1 MNIKAIK
8 MDREELQAWFALLM
22 SKQQIENSIISTQS
36 KEILHHVED
45 IYAYHL
51 CRDYRVL
58 GFDDYDEMEEMLLD
72 NDHWE
77 RSPQELKSRFMNDL
91 FNEEEYQQK
100 YGKIDIIFR
109 K

>member
-1 MNIKAIK
+1 
-8 MDREELQAWFALLM
+8 M
-22 SKQQIENSIISTQS
+22 SNFTKLNRANMKGLKSGEKIQENGIIYTQS
-36 KEILHHVED
+36 KEILTHIED

-72 NDHWE
+72 NDCWKH
-77 RSPQELKSRFMNDL
+77 SQQEIKQEFMNDL
-91 FNEEEYQQK
+91 FNEQTYQQK